1 MAIPVLVQ
9 ILRAFSYRDMRV
21 FPRLYVQYVRPHL
34 DFAVQAWRPLQ
45 RGDIDSLERVQ
56 RKMVTAISGL
66 HGRTYEERLME
77 MGMESLESS
86 REWLD
91 MVQTYKI
98 VKEVDNVDR
107 THWFTMRGE
116 EGSHETRATQGGL
129 NIIGKRSKLEV
140 RRNSYS
146 QGVVDSWNGLSVE
159 TKLAKNVAEFK
170 WRLRAE
176 NRH

>member
-1 MAIPVLVQ
+1 MAAP
-9 ILRAFSYRDMRV
+9 A
-21 FPRLYVQYVRPHL
+21 
-34 DFAVQAWRPLQ
+34 
-45 RGDIDSLERVQ
+45 
-56 RKMVTAISGL
+56 GL
-66 HGRTYEERLME
+66 HGSTYEERLVE
-77 MGMESLESS
+77 IGLESLEAR

-116 EGSHETRATQGGL
+116 EGSHETRATQRGL

-140 RRNSYS
+140 RRNFYS
-146 QGVVDSWNGLSVE
+146 QRVVDSWNGLSVE